1 MGPENSG
8 GRGVLKGGG
17 LCGGGGLDREG
28 PVRLD
33 QVAER

>member
-1 MGPENSG
+1 MGPENS
-8 GRGVLKGGG
+8 RGVVLQGFS
-17 LCGGGGLDREG
+17 GGGLDREG